1 VEDPVTVLGVVLLV
15 LAVLATVA
23 RPPRVP
29 RPVVPVAC
37 ALVGLAS
44 GADRW
49 AVVAPALRSLGPP
62 LAFLL
67 TAVPLAVLLDDAG
80 LFRALADLAQ
90 RHGRRDGVLG
100 HLWLLAAGVTA
111 LLNLDA
117 AVVLLTPLYVA
128 FARSQDLDPFAVGVQ
143 PALLALLASSALPV
157 SNLTNLI
164 AAGRLGLTTGGFLLH
179 LGLPTLAAT
188 AVGYA
193 SYRRRFGRS
202 SRPPARCD
210 RRPAAVAVQRGASAR
225 PGDGA
230 GRDPR
235 VQARPGGRG
244 IAAVGGLTAA
254 VVVGFSLGGYIG
266 VAPFEVA
273 MAADVVLALSRRRLP
288 WRAAPLD
295 AALLAASLGVLT
307 AGVVPATVLVRL
319 LGGSGV
325 PDLAR
330 DVGLAA
336 IAANLANNLPTLL
349 LLLGGLGHRPS
360 WAAWAV
366 LLGVNAGPL
375 LVLSGSLSTLLW
387 AATMRRLGVRPTEG
401 DFVGAGVAVV
411 LPGLLAGLGC
421 LLLVRLLVPS

>member
-1 VEDPVTVLGVVLLV
+1 MTVLGIVLLA

-23 RPPRVP
+23 RPPRLP
-29 RPVVPVAC
+29 RPAIPVAC

-49 AVVAPALRSLGPP
+49 RAVAPALRSLGPP

-80 LFRALADLAQ
+80 LFRALAALAERRG
-90 RHGRRDGVLG
+90 RHDRVLG

-117 AVVLLTPLYVA
+117 AVVLLTPLYVT
-128 FARSQDLDPFAVGVQ
+128 FARSQDLDPLAIGVQ

-188 AVGYA
+188 AVGWVG
-193 SYRRRFGRS
+193 YRRRYGRS
-202 SRPPARCD
+202 AGFPEPAGGGRAAAPAS
-210 RRPAAVAVQRGASAR
+210 PAASPGRSREMPGARSAEGPPFGWR
-225 PGDGA
+225 I
-230 GRDPR
+230 
-235 VQARPGGRG
+235 V
-244 IAAVGGLTAA
+244 AVGGLTAA
-254 VVVGFSLGGYIG
+254 VVVGFTLGGYVG
-266 VAPFEVA
+266 VEPFEVA
-273 MAADVVLALSRRRLP
+273 ALADLVLAASRRRFP

-307 AGVVPATVLVRL
+307 AGIGPAAHVARL
-319 LGGSGV
+319 LHGSGV
-325 PDLAR
+325 PAVAR
-330 DVGLAA
+330 DIGLAA
-336 IAANLANNLPTLL
+336 AAANLANNLPTLL
-349 LLLGGLGHRPS
+349 LLLRGLGHRPS

-366 LLGVNAGPL
+366 LFGVNAGPL

-387 AATMRRLGVRPTEG
+387 AATMRRLGVRAGER
-401 DFVGAGVAVV
+401 DFAAAGLAVV
-411 LPGLLAGLGC
+411 LPGLLAGGAC
-421 LLLVRLLVPS
+421 LLLVRLLVPR